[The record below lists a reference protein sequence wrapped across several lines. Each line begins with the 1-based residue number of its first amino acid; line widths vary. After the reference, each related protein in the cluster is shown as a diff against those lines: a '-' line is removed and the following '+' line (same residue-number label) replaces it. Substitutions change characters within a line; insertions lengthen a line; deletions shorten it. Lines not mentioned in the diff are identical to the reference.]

1 MNQRQYDRLHY
12 TIDLQLRTLL
22 AYFGNNRRGAK
33 AAVHKR
39 LKEARGMTS
48 LVEMLKLSLREIS
61 AGEPLSNDN
70 INRLVNVYCGMLGE
84 LRDERLKRKYRE
96 PYEPVRH
103 RLLYTLNKARQALG
117 EALGND
123 YTLILQ
129 IPGLP
134 GLEVDG
140 APGTCAI
147 SPLWHRQMDAVGGP
161 SIGHRFIARATLV
174 DQIGEYDL
182 FEVTYFENGAK
193 KNTPQTGYV
202 GRFRDTTIRGF
213 GVKPDTALSWTR
225 RQVVMRGTKAL
236 TK

>member
-1 MNQRQYDRLHY
+1 MNQRQYDRLLA
-12 TIDLQLRTLL
+12 TIELQLLTLTT
-22 AYFGNNRRGAK
+22 YFGDKRRDAK

-39 LKEARGMTS
+39 LKEVRGMTS
-48 LVEMLKLSLREIS
+48 LVEMLKQSLREIS
-61 AGEPLSNDN
+61 TGETLSSDN

-84 LRDERLKRKYRE
+84 LRNERLKRKSRE
-96 PYEPVRH
+96 PYEPVRQ

-123 YTLILQ
+123 HTLILQ

-140 APGTCAI
+140 APGTYGI